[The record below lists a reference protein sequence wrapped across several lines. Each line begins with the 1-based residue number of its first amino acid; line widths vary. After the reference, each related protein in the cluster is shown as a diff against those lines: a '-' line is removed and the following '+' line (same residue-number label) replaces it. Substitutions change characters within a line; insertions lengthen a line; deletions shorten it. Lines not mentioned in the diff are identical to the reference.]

1 MRATIAA
8 GLLAASTLFAAAMP
22 AGAQTLAPVPLPPP
36 PTGPLVQSG
45 MLVCKVAPSIGFVIG
60 SMREAGCEFR
70 NTTVQPYVVLS
81 RYKGTIARFGIDLGV
96 LAADTLAWAVFA
108 PTATPTPSD
117 IAGSYIGVSADAAWT
132 IGAGANVLL
141 GGSSNQIALQTVSV
155 EGMLGADVAAGVAD
169 LTLVLLPN

>member
-1 MRATIAA
+1 MRVTIAA
-8 GLLAASTLFAAAMP
+8 ALVAASTVLAATMP
-22 AGAQTLAPVPLPPP
+22 ASAQTLAPAPLPPP
-36 PTGPLVQSG
+36 PKGPLVQSG
-45 MLVCKVAPSIGFVIG
+45 MLVCKVAPSIGFVLG
-60 SMREAGCEFR
+60 SMREAACEFR
-70 NTTVQPYVVLS
+70 NTAVQPYVVLS

-108 PTATPTPSD
+108 PTATPSPSD

-155 EGMLGADVAAGVAD
+155 EGMVGADVAAGIAD

>member
-22 AGAQTLAPVPLPPP
+22 AGAQTLPPVPLPPP

-45 MLVCKVAPSIGFVIG
+45 MLVCKVAPSIGFVLG
-60 SMREAGCEFR
+60 SMREVACEFR
-70 NTTVQPYVVLS
+70 NNAVQPYAVLS

-108 PTATPTPSD
+108 PTATPAPSD

-155 EGMLGADVAAGVAD
+155 EGMVGADVAAGVAD